1 MDNQAILSIRDL
13 RVVFEDG
20 FTALGGVSIDIGEN
34 EFVTLLGPSGCGK
47 TTLLRCIGGFEKP
60 TSGEIL
66 YKGKN
71 IIGLPPYKRAIN
83 TVFQRYALFPHLN
96 VAQNVAFGP
105 DLRKEDKKKTAEEV
119 SRMLALVGLAGFEKR
134 RISSLSGG
142 QQQRVAIARA
152 LINKPDV
159 LLLDEPLGALDLKLR
174 REMQLELKRIQRE
187 SGITFIFVTH
197 DQEEALTMSDRVAVM
212 SAGHILQLGTPED
225 IYNEPQSA
233 FVADFIGDSDIMAGT
248 MVRDRLVRFL
258 GCDFACVD
266 TGFGEN
272 AEVDVVLRP
281 EDVKLKPIDDPAKN
295 VPQGVVESLLFKGV
309 HYEMKVRVGDNV
321 LLVHSTHARPVG
333 TQVKLTVAPEDIQV
347 MRKSDSSPDIL
358 KRHAARA

>member
-1 MDNQAILSIRDL
+1 MDNQAILSSRDL

-66 YKGKN
+66 YKGQN

-281 EDVKLKPIDDPAKN
+281 EDVKLKPIDDPAQN

-347 MRKSDSSPDIL
+347 MRKSDYSPDIL